1 MQRMTDDVHPRAQ
14 PVLAFLLTIA
24 MAIWVGG
31 SVMVDFAVVPTVFDQ
46 LSRRDAGD
54 VGIVLFAKI
63 NRLESVLG
71 AASILLAF
79 AMGRS
84 AWGTRTRHITATS
97 LVVGMTVIAVI
108 FLVFFTP
115 AIGHRWTELVSSGVD
130 LRNPADRPP
139 ATTAG
144 SPIPC
149 VLMPANISIM
159 PITVPKSPRNGEMA
173 AMVPS
178 VFIKRSSSGTTW
190 RPASSMASLIIS

>member
-31 SVMVDFAVVPTVFDQ
+31 SIMVDFAVVPTVFDQ

-63 NRLESVLG
+63 NHLESVLG

-108 FLVFFTP
+108 FLVLFTP

-130 LRNPADRPP
+130 LQDPADRPP
-139 ATTAG
+139 ARAELRTLHTIYAG
-144 SPIPC
+144 FD
-149 VLMPANISIM
+149 VLKILAGIGILWLLA
-159 PITVPKSPRNGEMA
+159 TR
-173 AMVPS
+173 
-178 VFIKRSSSGTTW
+178 RQ
-190 RPASSMASLIIS
+190 R

>member
-14 PVLAFLLTIA
+14 PVLAFLLAIA

-31 SVMVDFAVVPTVFDQ
+31 SIMVDCAVVPTVFDQ

-63 NRLESVLG
+63 NHLESVLG

-108 FLVFFTP
+108 FLVLFTP

-130 LRNPADRPP
+130 LQDPADRPP
-139 ATTAG
+139 ARAELRTLHTIYSGFDVLKILAG
-144 SPIPC
+144 IG
-149 VLMPANISIM
+149 VLWLLV
-159 PITVPKSPRNGEMA
+159 TR
-173 AMVPS
+173 
-178 VFIKRSSSGTTW
+178 RQ
-190 RPASSMASLIIS
+190 R